1 MSLCAQYYSIH
12 SPPQRSEGK
21 REQPC
26 RLLPTSEC
34 ISYTGLPRPSNSVGA
49 RSSGERFSKQ
59 APAPDQPGGGGG
71 VTRDTGYRCASS
83 DPTKPI
89 KLEVLSV
96 SPRSLSCSKPACGL
110 RENRR
115 SVMWE
120 FKTLRGDLIFEV
132 HDGPSRDLCPTE
144 TVRTVFCLRAGV
156 QVPMAKIAAL
166 SEEENDLPK
175 VPRPQRGTA
184 GPGRRVPTLTRQQ
197 MPSLQPAH
205 S

>member
-1 MSLCAQYYSIH
+1 MLSTILYTRHPSAQRGRGN
-12 SPPQRSEGK
+12 SPADCCPPASAS
-21 REQPC
+21 
-26 RLLPTSEC
+26 PTL
-34 ISYTGLPRPSNSVGA
+34 GFL
-49 RSSGERFSKQ
+49 
-59 APAPDQPGGGGG
+59 APATLWERGPRESGSQSRHPLQTSPGGG

-83 DPTKPI
+83 DPTRPI

-96 SPRSLSCSKPACGL
+96 GPRSLSCSKPACGL

-132 HDGPSRDLCPTE
+132 RDGPSRDLCPTE

-156 QVPMAKIAAL
+156 QVPMEKIAAL

-197 MPSLQPAH
+197 MPSLQPAR